1 MRKLGI
7 IFFAVLL
14 LIGCSTDQQTMQLIE
29 RAEGVVLEHPDSALH
44 LIRSVDA
51 DAIRGEEDM
60 SRYRLVMA
68 EACYY
73 NLIVPSR
80 DSIAEPLFEYYL
92 DSDDHAMR
100 ARALYQHAL
109 VMQSDGE
116 NAKAMYSLLEA
127 EKSLSHTDNHRLAGL
142 VHRTKGDV
150 YGDECLFSNAKAE
163 YEKAQEIFSRIGLNY
178 HVFYCEYDIG
188 YTLMCLHKFNE
199 AETKL
204 LNALEYAVAADNCEF
219 TLLVLERL
227 IDVYASLYDFV
238 KIEDLLNQ
246 HEYICDLSPGLYY
259 QYKAILFANRQ
270 IKDDAIACLS
280 LVGDND
286 NLDYLSYIVYKLLG
300 DSNTALMYYEKCI
313 ESQNALILSSLSAP
327 TLNLQIEKQK
337 QEYKF
342 LKTKSENTVLHYT
355 IVVIVVFGILIILIA
370 YYRYKLLKQK
380 YKAEQYLLVVEELSA
395 THQQSNQMSKLIEA
409 LYSSRLEEMN
419 KLYDVY
425 YDSFGSEKQTRIVC
439 EQLRKI
445 IESVKSDKKRLKELE
460 DIVNNYRSDVVV
472 KLHDLCPNLSER
484 QKRIALYSYAGF
496 SLRAIALFMGSN
508 PAQISKDKY
517 KIKALLRNNGVLET
531 DITIKYM

>member
-1 MRKLGI
+1 M
-7 IFFAVLL
+7 
-14 LIGCSTDQQTMQLIE
+14 
-29 RAEGVVLEHPDSALH
+29 
-44 LIRSVDA
+44 
-51 DAIRGEEDM
+51 
-60 SRYRLVMA
+60 
-68 EACYY
+68 
-73 NLIVPSR
+73 
-80 DSIAEPLFEYYL
+80 
-92 DSDDHAMR
+92 
-100 ARALYQHAL
+100 
-109 VMQSDGE
+109 
-116 NAKAMYSLLEA
+116 
-127 EKSLSHTDNHRLAGL
+127 
-142 VHRTKGDV
+142 
-150 YGDECLFSNAKAE
+150 
-163 YEKAQEIFSRIGLNY
+163 
-178 HVFYCEYDIG
+178 
-188 YTLMCLHKFNE
+188 
-199 AETKL
+199 
-204 LNALEYAVAADNCEF
+204 
-219 TLLVLERL
+219 
-227 IDVYASLYDFV
+227 
-238 KIEDLLNQ
+238 
-246 HEYICDLSPGLYY
+246 
-259 QYKAILFANRQ
+259 
-270 IKDDAIACLS
+270 
-280 LVGDND
+280 
-286 NLDYLSYIVYKLLG
+286 DYLSYIVYKLLG

-472 KLHDLCPNLSER
+472 KLHDLCPNLSEC

-531 DITIKYM
+531 DITIKYL